1 MNSEALT
8 KFVRERLIL
17 KEERRGEDRKGRKG
31 GKDQR
36 LGYDVLLKLKC

>member
-17 KEERRGEDRKGRKG
+17 KEERRGEDRKGGKVGKG
-31 GKDQR
+31 RIKDW
-36 LGYDVLLKLKC
+36 VMMFC